1 MRPGLFIW
9 GVSRNWRDRDV
20 TKTSTCINPALPL
33 GCKPIECV
41 LRIMV
46 QLDVASEDA
55 VGGEWRWAA
64 TAFQVRLCRCRCRR
78 GRHRSAFRTT
88 VIGEEL
94 RAEIRAASFRIGP
107 ADHEGKSKTQQFCGF
122 HEPGELPSG
131 LDNGL
136 ILDSLSRAPSAPAT
150 CIKQLLAAI
159 RGKSPWHP
167 VA

>member
-20 TKTSTCINPALPL
+20 TINLNAYQSGATVGLQTDRMCPQDHGPAGRGQG
-33 GCKPIECV
+33 GCG
-41 LRIMV
+41 RWRAA
-46 QLDVASEDA
+46 AS
-55 VGGEWRWAA
+55 GA

-107 ADHEGKSKTQQFCGF
+107 ADHD
-122 HEPGELPSG
+122 ELPTVKAFHLAPHAVVTTQRAEAVG
-131 LDNGL
+131 
-136 ILDSLSRAPSAPAT
+136 SRAYRMEVT
-150 CIKQLLAAI
+150 
-159 RGKSPWHP
+159 
-167 VA
+167 